1 MTGLK
6 STQNYKKPF
15 VINTRLPGQSLRGI
29 RQRGS
34 ILLYG
39 LLALAVVTI
48 CGGVVYTY
56 QNAIVRA
63 ERAERDLGV
72 LQTAHQEQLTENHNL
87 KIAGDRKDKLLAARQ
102 TERNTADNI
111 ERAINAKLSEIYR
124 TSEPARTWRDA
135 AVPAD
140 VLRGLRAEPAAGG
153 SAQDGK
159 GTPAV
164 KPAAAKPGR

>member
-1 MTGLK
+1 MTLAK
-6 STQNYKKPF
+6 
-15 VINTRLPGQSLRGI
+15 
-29 RQRGS
+29 QRGS

-102 TERNTADNI
+102 TERNTADELDRRI
-111 ERAINAKLSEIYR
+111 RAKLDDIFR
-124 TSEPARTWRDA
+124 NDPKARAWRDDP
-135 AVPAD
+135 VPDA

-159 GTPAV
+159 GTPAA